1 MHRVNQN
8 PLESVVRQEMSD
20 QHAYLT
26 KLPFEPQKFSN
37 RFAGPVMQ
45 RCRDAGNALF
55 HKKPVLSHRFKQ
67 LVEADISWR

>member
-1 MHRVNQN
+1 MHRGN
-8 PLESVVRQEMSD
+8 PNPPGTFVRQEMSD

-26 KLPFEPQKFSN
+26 NRAFEPQKLSN
-37 RFAGPVMQ
+37 PFAGPVMQ